1 MSLYTFGC
9 SLTDEFEKDYKK
21 FRDKNLPDIWPK
33 ILSKLLNEELINLG
47 KSASSNYSIFRNFIS
62 VLEKINQ
69 NDVLIFG
76 WTNILRYQFVNHL
89 NQLVDILP
97 NNYNDKTL
105 KITPSLET
113 HEEILLNRDS
123 IFWVHEILD
132 YIKFINLFCEKINCR
147 VHHWTSDNEITKFVY
162 KNNSEL
168 IQKLNFIP
176 VDELKYDDTC
186 YVNIIDY
193 FCDPKHYDGNN
204 VAKIIDETNN
214 LINDHHLGE
223 FGHKKQADY
232 FFKYI
237 KSEY

>member
-1 MSLYTFGC
+1 MINVFL
-9 SLTDEFEKDYKK
+9 
-21 FRDKNLPDIWPK
+21 KNIRA
-33 ILSKLLNEELINLG
+33 E
-47 KSASSNYSIFRNFIS
+47 AY
-62 VLEKINQ
+62 
-69 NDVLIFG
+69 
-76 WTNILRYQFVNHL
+76 
-89 NQLVDILP
+89 
-97 NNYNDKTL
+97 
-105 KITPSLET
+105 
-113 HEEILLNRDS
+113 
-123 IFWVHEILD
+123 
-132 YIKFINLFCEKINCR
+132 
-147 VHHWTSDNEITKFVY
+147 HWTSDDEITKFVY

-176 VDELKYDDTC
+176 VDELKYVDTC
-186 YVNIIDY
+186 YVNMFDY